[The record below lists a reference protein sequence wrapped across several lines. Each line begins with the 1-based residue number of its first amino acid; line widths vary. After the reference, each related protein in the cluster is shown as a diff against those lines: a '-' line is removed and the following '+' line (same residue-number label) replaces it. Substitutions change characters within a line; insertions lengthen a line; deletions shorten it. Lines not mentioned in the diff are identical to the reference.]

1 MRPMCILNY
10 AKRFG
15 FGRILTYA
23 YVQARCIFFTQI
35 NNKAFFNQ
43 TDNVESNPTWYTDK
57 YNLMTL
63 FRVVRVMRHEV
74 ILNIKNFL
82 NIFWLF
88 IRWVVFYTCSGWRV
102 GPFFE

>member
-43 TDNVESNPTWYTDK
+43 TDNVESNPT
-57 YNLMTL
+57 
-63 FRVVRVMRHEV
+63 
-74 ILNIKNFL
+74 
-82 NIFWLF
+82 
-88 IRWVVFYTCSGWRV
+88 
-102 GPFFE
+102 